1 MILVGCG
8 LLNDP
13 TNPGESPAGTPSA
26 SAEPSIS
33 LLPALSLP
41 TYGQRNRPGEYGWTL
56 ARESRGGMLNVV
68 GDGDDFRQTQIVFS
82 VGSIYNDCFPGI
94 RGAQPD
100 SMMLWHGDTWYD
112 AWYVEPFEAESPRDV
127 MFLPRGGETTRAY
140 AIPIEDRMLCV
151 YLSWDPTST
160 PDEIDAA
167 HSVISSIRALPFRSG
182 VRIVFTTEGG
192 WDTG

>member
-1 MILVGCG
+1 
-8 LLNDP
+8 
-13 TNPGESPAGTPSA
+13 
-26 SAEPSIS
+26 
-33 LLPALSLP
+33 
-41 TYGQRNRPGEYGWTL
+41 
-56 ARESRGGMLNVV
+56 
-68 GDGDDFRQTQIVFS
+68 
-82 VGSIYNDCFPGI
+82 
-94 RGAQPD
+94 
-100 SMMLWHGDTWYD
+100 MMLWHGDTWYD

-167 HSVISSIRALPFRSG
+167 HSVISSIRAQPFRSG